1 MLLITLWLLLA
12 VIFFI
17 YIFLIWN
24 FNYWKRHDV
33 NGPKPEIIFGN
44 LPSAITKKRH
54 FMYDLWDIYDSYK
67 QTDDFV
73 GIFKNRTPQLLI
85 LNPALARRIFV
96 NDFKHFHDNEQVK
109 FIDEKIDFLFANNP
123 FVAGG
128 EKWKERRSQITP
140 GLTQQRIKNM
150 FPVTLE
156 ICKHMCSYIEEQIKM
171 PAKEGIDGKDLSSR
185 FMADVIADCVMGL
198 KSDSF
203 KDRHTSPLL
212 IMQNQM
218 FEYSFLY
225 STLVGL
231 FPGILK
237 FYKQR
242 FLTKKF
248 EEYFLDLMA
257 KAVELRKVISA
268 DKSMEERADFLNYLL
283 QLQEKKN
290 LTQMEISAHT
300 MTFVLDGFETVS
312 SILAHSLLMLARHP
326 EVQQKVRS
334 EIHEKVGSQRN
345 FEVISDLPYLNA
357 CIHEILRFF
366 PVVFSARKVCTE
378 TIKLTNR
385 NRKSYQVPKGLVVVI
400 PQYPIMMDENIY
412 PNPMEF
418 QPERFLEENGGVKK
432 YFDMGAYWGY
442 GDGPRICL
450 GVRFGLVQIKAA
462 LVEILS
468 KFVIKP
474 NPKTRSDYTFDPT
487 YYLAR
492 LDAFIIL
499 FYLFLISNFNYW
511 KKFGIVSPKPLPF
524 VGNYPSVLTQKR
536 HIAYDI
542 QDLYEK
548 YKHTENFVGIFS
560 CRSPQLLITNGELV
574 RRIYSTDFKHF
585 HDNEASRMVDDK
597 SDFLF
602 ANNPFSLTGE
612 KLSSG
617 WKERR
622 AEITPGLT
630 ISRVKT
636 VYPITKK
643 VCKNMTKY
651 IEEQIKIGAKEGI
664 EAKDLCLRFTSE
676 VVTDCVLGLEA
687 KSFEPKPSPI
697 MAMITQIFEQNLIFV
712 FYSILLGLFPSLS
725 NYFKIRFFPK
735 KSEEFFIKIMQDSI
749 EMRKSQKKQGLNEDR
764 IDFMNYI
771 LQLQEKKNLATIDL
785 AAHTMTFLSD
795 GFETTESIRLFPP
808 GFFSNK
814 LCTEP
819 IELMN
824 KNGKSFVVPK
834 NTVVVLPLYS
844 VMVDG
849 DYYTNPNQFEPER
862 FLEENGGLK
871 KYKDL
876 GVYYGFGEGPRACLG
891 MRFALAQLK
900 TALVEIIRQFEVS
913 VNPKT
918 RKDNELDPNYW
929 KKRGI
934 KGPTPKPFV
943 GNFPSVF
950 TQKRHLAEDIKE
962 IYESYRKTDNFVGV
976 FNCRSP
982 QLLITNA
989 ELVRRIL
996 ATDFKH
1002 FHDNEA
1008 SLFVDKNSD
1017 SIFSENPFVLTG
1029 EDWKERRAEITP
1041 GFTQN
1046 RIKNVFPVTKKVCK
1060 VLTDYI
1066 EKETKLGPK
1075 DGIECKELSLRFTCE
1090 VVSDCVLGLQANSF
1104 TDSSAPIFDNAKKLF
1119 EQSFILILYMT
1130 LAGLIP
1136 SLTKIKKLRFVPKP
1150 IEDFFLDLMKNSL
1163 SLRKDQREKGVNEDR
1178 VDFMNYMLQLQEKK
1192 NLTITEVTSHTMT
1205 FLVDGFE
1212 TTASVLSHCLL
1223 LLGRHP
1229 DKQDKLRKEIFEKLG
1244 HDSDFDTIMDLE
1256 YLDACIHETL
1266 RIFSPGSHSTKLC
1279 TEPIDLVNKDGKT
1292 LHVPVGTRVVLPI
1305 YAIMT
1310 DEENYKNANVFEPER
1325 FLNGGLKMYK
1335 DKGLFYAF
1343 GDGPRVCLGQR
1354 FALTQMKAAMVEIV
1368 RKFKIHV
1375 NPKTRKDNK
1384 LDPTYF
1390 ILRLDG
1396 GIWLDFEKSY
1406 KNTDYFIGV
1415 FNSRCPQLMILNP
1428 EMIRRVYVTDFK
1440 HFHDN
1445 EVSTFI
1451 DEKSDKIFSNNPF
1464 VLCGEQWKERRAEVT
1479 PGLTHNRIK
1488 TVFPV
1493 TNKVCKTM
1501 VDYIA
1506 KQSKIG
1512 DGIEAKDLSLR
1523 YTCEVVTDCVLGL
1536 QANTFSDDPTPIFDN
1551 TKKLFDQSFVL
1562 ILYMTLVG
1570 LIPSLAKIKKLR
1582 FVPKPIENFFIGL
1595 MESSLSLRKSQH
1607 EQGVNED
1614 RVDFINYMLHLQE
1627 KKTLSLPELTSHT
1640 MTFLLDGFDT
1650 TANALSHCLLLLARY
1665 PEKQEKLR
1673 EEILQNLGQKNNDYE
1688 TILGLEYLDA
1698 CIHET
1703 IRMFPPGSHSSKL
1716 CTQPI
1721 DLVNKDGRTLH
1732 VAVGT
1737 RVILP
1742 IYAVMNDEDYYKNAN
1757 SFEPER
1763 LVDGGLKTLKDK
1775 GLFFGFGDGPRACL
1789 GMRFALT
1796 QIKGALVAILRNYK
1810 ISVNP
1815 KTLKDNKLNPT
1826 YFALVLDGG
1835 MWLDFEKIN

>member
-12 VIFFI
+12 VIFVI

-67 QTDDFV
+67 HTDDFV

-156 ICKHMCSYIEEQIKM
+156 ICKHMCNYIEEQIKM

-492 LDAFIIL
+492 LDGGI
-499 FYLFLISNFNYW
+499 YLDFELPPFSSRKRSEYKGKTTTVFLGTT
-511 KKFGIVSPKPLPF
+511 KDLPF
-524 VGNYPSVLTQKR
+524 LFISSIGSVQ
-536 HIAYDI
+536 
-542 QDLYEK
+542 
-548 YKHTENFVGIFS
+548 S
-560 CRSPQLLITNGELV
+560 LL
-574 RRIYSTDFKHF
+574 
-585 HDNEASRMVDDK
+585 
-597 SDFLF
+597 
-602 ANNPFSLTGE
+602 
-612 KLSSG
+612 
-617 WKERR
+617 
-622 AEITPGLT
+622 
-630 ISRVKT
+630 
-636 VYPITKK
+636 
-643 VCKNMTKY
+643 
-651 IEEQIKIGAKEGI
+651 
-664 EAKDLCLRFTSE
+664 
-676 VVTDCVLGLEA
+676 
-687 KSFEPKPSPI
+687 
-697 MAMITQIFEQNLIFV
+697 
-712 FYSILLGLFPSLS
+712 
-725 NYFKIRFFPK
+725 
-735 KSEEFFIKIMQDSI
+735 
-749 EMRKSQKKQGLNEDR
+749 
-764 IDFMNYI
+764 
-771 LQLQEKKNLATIDL
+771 EKK
-785 AAHTMTFLSD
+785 
-795 GFETTESIRLFPP
+795 P
-808 GFFSNK
+808 G
-814 LCTEP
+814 
-819 IELMN
+819 
-824 KNGKSFVVPK
+824 
-834 NTVVVLPLYS
+834 
-844 VMVDG
+844 
-849 DYYTNPNQFEPER
+849 
-862 FLEENGGLK
+862 
-871 KYKDL
+871 
-876 GVYYGFGEGPRACLG
+876 
-891 MRFALAQLK
+891 
-900 TALVEIIRQFEVS
+900 
-913 VNPKT
+913 
-918 RKDNELDPNYW
+918 
-929 KKRGI
+929 
-934 KGPTPKPFV
+934 
-943 GNFPSVF
+943 GN
-950 TQKRHLAEDIKE
+950 
-962 IYESYRKTDNFVGV
+962 
-976 FNCRSP
+976 
-982 QLLITNA
+982 
-989 ELVRRIL
+989 RRM
-996 ATDFKH
+996 D
-1002 FHDNEA
+1002 
-1008 SLFVDKNSD
+1008 SVDKNSD

-1075 DGIECKELSLRFTCE
+1075 DGIDCKELSLRFTCE

-1150 IEDFFLDLMKNSL
+1150 IEDFFVDLMKNSL

-1223 LLGRHP
+1223 MLGRHP
-1229 DKQDKLRKEIFEKLG
+1229 DKQDKLRKEILEKLG

-1292 LHVPVGTRVVLPI
+1292 LHIPVGTRVVLPI

-1368 RKFKIHV
+1368 RKYKIHV

-1396 GIWLDFEKSY
+1396 GIWLDFEK
-1406 KNTDYFIGV
+1406 
-1415 FNSRCPQLMILNP
+1415 
-1428 EMIRRVYVTDFK
+1428 
-1440 HFHDN
+1440 
-1445 EVSTFI
+1445 
-1451 DEKSDKIFSNNPF
+1451 
-1464 VLCGEQWKERRAEVT
+1464 
-1479 PGLTHNRIK
+1479 
-1488 TVFPV
+1488 
-1493 TNKVCKTM
+1493 
-1501 VDYIA
+1501 
-1506 KQSKIG
+1506 
-1512 DGIEAKDLSLR
+1512 
-1523 YTCEVVTDCVLGL
+1523 
-1536 QANTFSDDPTPIFDN
+1536 
-1551 TKKLFDQSFVL
+1551 
-1562 ILYMTLVG
+1562 
-1570 LIPSLAKIKKLR
+1570 
-1582 FVPKPIENFFIGL
+1582 
-1595 MESSLSLRKSQH
+1595 
-1607 EQGVNED
+1607 
-1614 RVDFINYMLHLQE
+1614 
-1627 KKTLSLPELTSHT
+1627 
-1640 MTFLLDGFDT
+1640 
-1650 TANALSHCLLLLARY
+1650 
-1665 PEKQEKLR
+1665 
-1673 EEILQNLGQKNNDYE
+1673 
-1688 TILGLEYLDA
+1688 LE
-1698 CIHET
+1698 
-1703 IRMFPPGSHSSKL
+1703 
-1716 CTQPI
+1716 
-1721 DLVNKDGRTLH
+1721 
-1732 VAVGT
+1732 
-1737 RVILP
+1737 
-1742 IYAVMNDEDYYKNAN
+1742 
-1757 SFEPER
+1757 
-1763 LVDGGLKTLKDK
+1763 
-1775 GLFFGFGDGPRACL
+1775 
-1789 GMRFALT
+1789 
-1796 QIKGALVAILRNYK
+1796 
-1810 ISVNP
+1810 
-1815 KTLKDNKLNPT
+1815 
-1826 YFALVLDGG
+1826 
-1835 MWLDFEKIN
+1835 